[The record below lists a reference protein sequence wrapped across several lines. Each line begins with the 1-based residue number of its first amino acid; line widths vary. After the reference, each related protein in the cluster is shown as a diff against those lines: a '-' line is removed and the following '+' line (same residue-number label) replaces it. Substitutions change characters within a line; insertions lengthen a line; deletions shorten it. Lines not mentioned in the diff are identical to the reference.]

1 MTVMKAMRRREFLG
15 LSLGTTG
22 ALLLSQCSSG
32 SLQSSVPGSALAQAP
47 VHSSEGGLLSFDL
60 VAEAQSLTLGDRSAN
75 LLTYNGQVPGPRLE
89 AKPGDTVQI
98 HFTNRL
104 NQPTNLHYHGLHITP
119 QGNGDNV
126 FLSVPPGERL
136 TYEFTLPADHPAGTF
151 WYHPHHHGHVA
162 EQLFGGLAGLFIV
175 RGELDERP
183 EIKAAQEAFM
193 VLQDFDITR
202 AGDIAAPNPMAMM
215 RGREGPIVTVNGQI
229 NPGLAIP
236 QGGLLRLRLLNAS
249 PSRFY
254 RLQLEGHSFQLI
266 ATDGGAIAAPIELSE
281 LLLAPGQRA
290 EVLVQGNREP
300 GQYRLLNLPYDRGG
314 MMGGM
319 GMGGGM
325 GYGMGGMG
333 QTASPSQTAQL
344 LAIVTYEGSV
354 SPLPLP
360 QQLIAVETLPEPTVT
375 RRIELSMAM
384 GPGMTMAFLFNGKTF
399 DQQRIDIAPK
409 LDTVEEW
416 ELANVDPGRMD
427 HPFHLHVNPFQV
439 ISRNGQPEP
448 YRAWKDTVLVKGNET
463 VRIRIP
469 FRMFTGKTVYHC
481 HILDHEDLGMMG
493 IVNIQPA

>member
-1 MTVMKAMRRREFLG
+1 MG
-15 LSLGTTG
+15 LSAG
-22 ALLLSQCSSG
+22 ATAAILLSQCSKAQTQG
-32 SLQSSVPGSALAQAP
+32 STASPTLLPGRVINSQ
-47 VHSSEGGLLSFDL
+47 GGLLSLDL
-60 VAEAQSLTLGDRSAN
+60 EANVQPVPLGNRRAN
-75 LLTYNGQVPGPRLE
+75 LLTFNGQMPGPRLE

-98 HFTNRL
+98 RFTNRL
-104 NQPTNLHYHGLHITP
+104 NQPTNLHYHGLHVTP
-119 QGNGDNV
+119 QGNADNI

-175 RGELDERP
+175 RGELDELP

-215 RGREGPIVTVNGQI
+215 MGREGPIVTVNGQV

-249 PSRFY
+249 PARFY
-254 RLQLEGHSFQLI
+254 RLQLEGHTLHLV

-281 LLLAPGQRA
+281 LLLAPGERA

-314 MMGGM
+314 MMMGGGM
-319 GMGGGM
+319 GMGGG
-325 GYGMGGMG
+325 GMGGMNHSMG
-333 QTASPSQTAQL
+333 NMPHQSGGDTAQP
-344 LAIVTYEGSV
+344 LATLTYDGSV
-354 SPLPLP
+354 AALPLP
-360 QQLIAVETLPEPTVT
+360 QQLGRVDPLPEPTVT
-375 RRIELSMAM
+375 RRLELSMAM
-384 GPGMTMAFLFNGKTF
+384 GPGMSMAFLFNGKTF
-399 DQQRIDIAPK
+399 DEQRIDITPT
-409 LDTVEEW
+409 LNTIEEW
-416 ELANVDPGRMD
+416 ELANVDPDRMD

-448 YRAWKDTVLVKGNET
+448 YQAWKDTVLVKGNEA

-469 FRMFTGKTVYHC
+469 FRTFTGKTVYHC

-493 IVNIQPA
+493 TVDIQPA